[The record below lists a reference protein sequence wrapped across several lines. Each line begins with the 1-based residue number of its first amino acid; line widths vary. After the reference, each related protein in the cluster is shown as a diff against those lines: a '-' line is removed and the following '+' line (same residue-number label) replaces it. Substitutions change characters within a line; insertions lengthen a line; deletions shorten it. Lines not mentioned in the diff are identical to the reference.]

1 MVIGLE
7 GGISPESSS
16 AINRVN
22 YLMLISLSEWTLVE
36 RRSGHLTSDWLELEP
51 GCCSRV
57 LLLPNH
63 NVN

>member
-1 MVIGLE
+1 MVIGLD
-7 GGISPESSS
+7 GGISPESLS

-36 RRSGHLTSDWLELEP
+36 KRSGHLTSDWLEP
-51 GCCSRV
+51 SCCSRV

>member
-1 MVIGLE
+1 MVIVLD
-7 GGISPESSS
+7 GGIFPESSS

-36 RRSGHLTSDWLELEP
+36 RRSGHLISDWLELEP
-51 GCCSRV
+51 DCCSRV

>member
-1 MVIGLE
+1 MVIVLD
-7 GGISPESSS
+7 GGIFPESSS